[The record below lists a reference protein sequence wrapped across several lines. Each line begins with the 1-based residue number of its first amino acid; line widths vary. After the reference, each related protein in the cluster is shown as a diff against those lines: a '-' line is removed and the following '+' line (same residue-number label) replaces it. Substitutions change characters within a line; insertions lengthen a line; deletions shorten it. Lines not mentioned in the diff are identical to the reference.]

1 MGDSLDQGRPAKR
14 IKLAPHPQPSH
25 PHSVSYSHPHQQ
37 QRLIRPAP
45 SNTPVV
51 PAAAAAAVA
60 HTWVHVVPGPR
71 GGRRVRRRVRSRG
84 GRAGPGPET
93 ARPEADLEPGS
104 SPASTASTSSLT
116 SSSTLPWPHPEP
128 MPTMTAAVETT
139 METALMSLDAT
150 APLVTEFDL
159 TPLDQGSL
167 SHSVSPEQQP
177 GSPEVDLV
185 AVTNPDPVLPADA
198 EHMHSR
204 HKTRAQS
211 HPRSHGFV
219 SPFKDC
225 IATFGKQPSPRFP
238 RPTDGR
244 VNSYIKFNWPTRRPQ
259 GGRSSSVSA
268 STRPGDDAGGED
280 EVEEIVRPSSQSS
293 SALATPGRHLN
304 DCASQASHEIA
315 PRSSNPLK
323 RSERSWSFSDTTS
336 PPASS
341 GYAITSPYAR
351 PWSHGWGSSHSS
363 MNSPQMLPTH
373 FGLVSRMDK
382 MDRKLWSFYIGNWCP
397 GRSVLGKT
405 NLWLQ
410 DFAAMEGSEGVLCAI
425 QSLAGIY
432 VYDYQP
438 MEEISR
444 RINHRFALAE
454 ARLSHLL
461 SRTGLSVDEASELI
475 TIASILSMQD
485 VSGLI
490 NGILGTTRLY
500 SLLMAWATTDS
511 PLSQIVL
518 TERRR
523 KRPYTPRWLE
533 GFKQSEHFLE
543 TIDEGSR
550 FWSKSNVQLSS
561 LRISQSIIVGRAVV
575 LSQLMTTLPHPATF
589 DPEREAARF
598 GWLLYGDMQ
607 DMYEIHGGC
616 GFSKKLLH
624 AFSQITY
631 CSARLYQDPESSV
644 IPLTAKF
651 LLSELL
657 DMRQWSSA
665 PNSNPWEVAK
675 VQPQTIEMVR
685 AAHEGYVIDS
695 ASSMTEV
702 TAEAWRIAAI
712 VYLQCRAL
720 RIPRNHPDVLSNLND
735 LAKCINIMP
744 TSGYNFTAQAP
755 LFPVFLLGM
764 LATVPGHV
772 AVAQNWFERVTSTP
786 VRSSVPPLYDA
797 LKRIWMWIDTEPT
810 LKPPVNGRL
819 DEEVGKRLPWW
830 EHLVQ
835 RVQENEM
842 EILCLT

>member
-1 MGDSLDQGRPAKR
+1 
-14 IKLAPHPQPSH
+14 
-25 PHSVSYSHPHQQ
+25 
-37 QRLIRPAP
+37 
-45 SNTPVV
+45 
-51 PAAAAAAVA
+51 
-60 HTWVHVVPGPR
+60 
-71 GGRRVRRRVRSRG
+71 
-84 GRAGPGPET
+84 
-93 ARPEADLEPGS
+93 
-104 SPASTASTSSLT
+104 
-116 SSSTLPWPHPEP
+116 
-128 MPTMTAAVETT
+128 
-139 METALMSLDAT
+139 MSLDAA
-150 APLVTEFDL
+150 APLATEIDL
-159 TPLDQGSL
+159 TQSDHETL
-167 SHSVSPEQQP
+167 SNSVSPEQQP
-177 GSPEVDLV
+177 GSPQVDLV
-185 AVTNPDPVLPADA
+185 AVTNPDRILPSDT
-198 EHMHSR
+198 EHIHRR
-204 HKTRAQS
+204 HKTQVQS
-211 HPRSHGFV
+211 RTTSHGFV

-225 IATFGKQPSPRFP
+225 IATFGKQAAPRFP
-238 RPTDGR
+238 RPRDGR
-244 VNSYIKFNWPTRRPQ
+244 VNSYIKFNWPSRRPQ
-259 GGRSSSVSA
+259 DGRSSSVSA
-268 STRPGDDAGGED
+268 AARPGDAGEED
-280 EVEEIVRPSSQSS
+280 EVEEIVRPSTQSS
-293 SALATPGRHLN
+293 STLANSSRHPN
-304 DCASQASHEIA
+304 DYANQASHEITS
-315 PRSSNPLK
+315 RSSNPLK
-323 RSERSWSFSDTTS
+323 RSERSWSFSDTSS
-336 PPASS
+336 PPALS
-341 GYAITSPYAR
+341 GYTATSPYAR

-363 MNSPQMLPTH
+363 MSSPQMLPTH

-461 SRTGLSVDEASELI
+461 SRADLSVDEASELI

-485 VSGLI
+485 
-490 NGILGTTRLY
+490 
-500 SLLMAWATTDS
+500 
-511 PLSQIVL
+511 IVL

-533 GFKQSEHFLE
+533 GFKQSEYFLE

-575 LSQLMTTLPHPATF
+575 LSQLMATLPHPSTF

-598 GWLLYGDMQ
+598 GWLLYGNMQ

-624 AFSQITY
+624 SFSQITY

-665 PNSNPWEVAK
+665 PNSNPWDVAK
-675 VQPQTIEMVR
+675 TQPQTIEMVR
-685 AAHEGYVIDS
+685 AAQEGYVIDS

-720 RIPRNHPDVLSNLND
+720 RIPRNHPEVLANLND

-764 LATVPGHV
+764 LATVPEHV

-810 LKPPVNGRL
+810 LRPPVNGRL

>member
-37 QRLIRPAP
+37 RLIRPAP

-60 HTWVHVVPGPR
+60 HTWVHVVPSPR
-71 GGRRVRRRVRSRG
+71 GSRRVRRRVRSRG
-84 GRAGPGPET
+84 GRAAPGPDPS
-93 ARPEADLEPGS
+93 RPEASFDPAS

-116 SSSTLPWPHPEP
+116 SSSTLPWPPLEA
-128 MPTMTAAVETT
+128 MQTMAAAVETS
-139 METALMSLDAT
+139 MESALI
-150 APLVTEFDL
+150 
-159 TPLDQGSL
+159 
-167 SHSVSPEQQP
+167 
-177 GSPEVDLV
+177 
-185 AVTNPDPVLPADA
+185 
-198 EHMHSR
+198 
-204 HKTRAQS
+204 
-211 HPRSHGFV
+211 
-219 SPFKDC
+219 PFKDC
-225 IATFGKQPSPRFP
+225 LATFGRQASPRFP

-259 GGRSSSVSA
+259 GSRSSSVSA
-268 STRPGDDAGGED
+268 VAKPGDAGEDD

-293 SALATPGRHLN
+293 SALGTSSRQLH
-304 DCASQASHEIA
+304 DCTTQTSQQITARW
-315 PRSSNPLK
+315 PNPLK

-336 PPASS
+336 PPAMS
-341 GYAITSPYAR
+341 GYSSSPYPR

-363 MNSPQMLPTH
+363 MNSPRMLPRH
-373 FGLVSRMDK
+373 FGLVSQMDK

-397 GRSVLGKT
+397 GRSILGKT

-410 DFAAMEGSEGVLCAI
+410 DFAAQEGSEGVLCAI

-454 ARLSHLL
+454 NRLSQLL
-461 SRTGLSVDEASELI
+461 SRADLSVDEASELI

-485 VSGLI
+485 
-490 NGILGTTRLY
+490 
-500 SLLMAWATTDS
+500 
-511 PLSQIVL
+511 IVL

-523 KRPYTPRWLE
+523 KKPYTPRWLE

-543 TIDEGSR
+543 SIDEGSR

-561 LRISQSIIVGRAVV
+561 LRISQSVIVGRAVI
-575 LSQLMTTLPHPATF
+575 LSQLMTTLPPPSTF

-598 GWLLYGDMQ
+598 GWLLYGDMK

-624 AFSQITY
+624 SFSQITY

-665 PNSNPWEVAK
+665 PNSNPWEVART
-675 VQPQTIEMVR
+675 QQQTIEMVR

-720 RIPRNHPDVLSNLND
+720 RIPRNHPEVLSNLND

-764 LATVPGHV
+764 LATVPEHV

>member
-25 PHSVSYSHPHQQ
+25 PHSVSYSHPHHQ

-60 HTWVHVVPGPR
+60 HTWVHVLPPPR
-71 GGRRVRRRVRSRG
+71 GGRRVRSRG
-84 GRAGPGPET
+84 GRAAPGSET
-93 ARPEADLEPGS
+93 RRPEAGLEPGS
-104 SPASTASTSSLT
+104 SPASTASTSTSSLT
-116 SSSTLPWPHPEP
+116 SSSTLPWPPPEP
-128 MPTMTAAVETT
+128 TPTMAAAVETT
-139 METALMSLDAT
+139 METALMSLDAA
-150 APLVTEFDL
+150 APLATEIDL
-159 TPLDQGSL
+159 TQSDHETL

-177 GSPEVDLV
+177 GSPQVDLV
-185 AVTNPDPVLPADA
+185 AVTNPDRILPSDT
-198 EHMHSR
+198 EHIHRR
-204 HKTRAQS
+204 HKTHVQS
-211 HPRSHGFV
+211 KTTSHGFV

-225 IATFGKQPSPRFP
+225 IATFGKQAAPRFP
-238 RPTDGR
+238 RPRDGR
-244 VNSYIKFNWPTRRPQ
+244 VNSYIKFNWPSRRPQ
-259 GGRSSSVSA
+259 DGRSSSVSA
-268 STRPGDDAGGED
+268 AARSGDAGEED
-280 EVEEIVRPSSQSS
+280 EVEEIVRPSTQSS
-293 SALATPGRHLN
+293 SALANSNRHLS
-304 DCASQASHEIA
+304 DGAHQASHEIT
-315 PRSSNPLK
+315 PRLSNPLK
-323 RSERSWSFSDTTS
+323 RSERSWSFSDTST
-336 PPASS
+336 PPALS
-341 GYAITSPYAR
+341 GYTVTSPYAR

-363 MNSPQMLPTH
+363 MSSPQMLPTH
-373 FGLVSRMDK
+373 FGLASRMDK

-444 RINHRFALAE
+444 RINHRYALAE

-461 SRTGLSVDEASELI
+461 SRADLSVDEASELI

-485 VSGLI
+485 
-490 NGILGTTRLY
+490 
-500 SLLMAWATTDS
+500 
-511 PLSQIVL
+511 IVL

-533 GFKQSEHFLE
+533 GFKQSEYFLE
-543 TIDEGSR
+543 SIDEGSR

-575 LSQLMTTLPHPATF
+575 LSQLMTTLPPPSTF

-598 GWLLYGDMQ
+598 GWLLYGNMQ

-624 AFSQITY
+624 SFSQITY

-665 PNSNPWEVAK
+665 PNSNPWDVAK
-675 VQPQTIEMVR
+675 TQPQTIEMVR
-685 AAHEGYVIDS
+685 AAQEGYVIDS

-720 RIPRNHPDVLSNLND
+720 RIPRNHPEVLANLND

-764 LATVPGHV
+764 LATVREHV
-772 AVAQNWFERVTSTP
+772 EVAQNWFENVTNTP

>member
-1 MGDSLDQGRPAKR
+1 MASFASSKRLARLAQMGDSLDQGRPAKR

-93 ARPEADLEPGS
+93 TRPEADFEPGS

-116 SSSTLPWPHPEP
+116 SSSTLPWPHPEQ

-159 TPLDQGSL
+159 TPLDHGSL

-177 GSPEVDLV
+177 GSPEPPQD
-185 AVTNPDPVLPADA
+185 
-198 EHMHSR
+198 S
-204 HKTRAQS
+204 S
-211 HPRSHGFV
+211 SV
-219 SPFKDC
+219 SPQ
-225 IATFGKQPSPRFP
+225 IAWIY
-238 RPTDGR
+238 GR

-280 EVEEIVRPSSQSS
+280 EVEEIVRPTSQSS

-341 GYAITSPYAR
+341 GYAVTSPYAR

-363 MNSPQMLPTH
+363 INSPQMLPTH

-485 VSGLI
+485 
-490 NGILGTTRLY
+490 
-500 SLLMAWATTDS
+500 
-511 PLSQIVL
+511 IVL

-720 RIPRNHPDVLSNLND
+720 RIPRNHPEVLSNLND

>member
-37 QRLIRPAP
+37 RLIQPAP

-51 PAAAAAAVA
+51 PAAAAAAAAVA
-60 HTWVHVVPGPR
+60 HTWVRVLPPPR
-71 GGRRVRRRVRSRG
+71 DGLRVRRRVRNRG
-84 GRAGPGPET
+84 GRAAPGPDT
-93 ARPEADLEPGS
+93 PRPEAGFEAGS
-104 SPASTASTSSLT
+104 SPPSTASTSSLT
-116 SSSTLPWPHPEP
+116 SSSTLPWQAAEP
-128 MPTMTAAVETT
+128 MPTMAAAVETS
-139 METALMSLDAT
+139 METALMSLDAA
-150 APLVTEFDL
+150 APLAAEFDL
-159 TPLDQGSL
+159 IPLNHDSL

-177 GSPEVDLV
+177 HSPQADLV
-185 AVTNPDPVLPADA
+185 AAANSDHLLPSDA
-198 EHMHSR
+198 EHEHRSY
-204 HKTRAQS
+204 KTQAQPR
-211 HPRSHGFV
+211 PRSHGFV

-225 IATFGKQPSPRFP
+225 IATFGKQASPRFP

-244 VNSYIKFNWPTRRPQ
+244 VNSYIKFNWPSRRPQ

-268 STRPGDDAGGED
+268 ATQPGDDAGEED
-280 EVEEIVRPSSQSS
+280 GVEEIIRPSSQSS
-293 SALATPGRHLN
+293 SVLGNSSRQLH
-304 DCASQASHEIA
+304 DCTNQVPYQITAKS
-315 PRSSNPLK
+315 PNPLK
-323 RSERSWSFSDTTS
+323 RSDRSWSFSDTAS

-341 GYAITSPYAR
+341 GYSVTSPYTR
-351 PWSHGWGSSHSS
+351 PWSHGLGFTHSS
-363 MNSPQMLPTH
+363 MNSPQMLPSH

-397 GRSVLGKT
+397 GRSILGKT

-461 SRTGLSVDEASELI
+461 SRADLTVEEASELI
-475 TIASILSMQD
+475 TILSILSMQD
-485 VSGLI
+485 
-490 NGILGTTRLY
+490 
-500 SLLMAWATTDS
+500 
-511 PLSQIVL
+511 IVL

-533 GFKQSEHFLE
+533 GFKQGEHFLE
-543 TIDEGSR
+543 SIDEGSR

-561 LRISQSIIVGRAVV
+561 LRISQSIIVGRAVI
-575 LSQLMTTLPHPATF
+575 LSQLMTTLPPPSTF

-598 GWLLYGDMQ
+598 GWLLYGDMK

-624 AFSQITY
+624 SFSQITY

-675 VQPQTIEMVR
+675 TQQQTIEMVR
-685 AAHEGYVIDS
+685 AAQEGYVIDS
-695 ASSMTEV
+695 ASAMTEV

-720 RIPRNHPDVLSNLND
+720 RIPRNHPEVLSNLND